1 MYFSEL
7 KPNLTKYE
15 IVGIR
20 ALKGVQVVV
29 CGMRCGDLHNGMLK
43 ILGTNNKKLKEE
55 KNYKPVTDIER
66 VLKVW
71 KMRKLILK
79 GKTVIFKTIAISKTV
94 FQPFIITVP
103 KHLLNEF
110 EKIDKTFLWNN
121 STSKINH
128 ETLCNDYKAKN

>member
-1 MYFSEL
+1 M
-7 KPNLTKYE
+7 
-15 IVGIR
+15 
-20 ALKGVQVVV
+20 VV
-29 CGMRCGDLHNGMLK
+29 CGIRCGDLHNDMLK

-71 KMRKLILK
+71 KMRNLILK
-79 GKTVIFKTIAISKTV
+79 GKTVIFKTITISRTV

-103 KHLLNEF
+103 KHLVNEF
-110 EKIDKTFLWNN
+110 EKIDKAFLWNN

-128 ETLCNDYKAKN
+128 ETLCNDYKAKD